1 MAKPG
6 ATGVTR
12 IINATGYSIKG
23 LKSAWINEAAFRQ
36 ELVLVLALM
45 PLAGWLGNSLNEIL
59 LLICISW
66 LVVIVEVL
74 NSAIEAVVD
83 RIGSEHHELSGRAKD
98 LGSAAVFIALALNAL
113 VWGALIGRNLLGW
126 W

>member
-1 MAKPG
+1 MLM
-6 ATGVTR
+6 
-12 IINATGYSIKG
+12 I
-23 LKSAWINEAAFRQ
+23 
-36 ELVLVLALM
+36 VLT
-45 PLAGWLGNSLNEIL
+45 PLAFWLGDGITQQL
-59 LLICISW
+59 LLLLVSW

-98 LGSAAVFIALALNAL
+98 LGSAAVMLSLALTSVTWIAVL
-113 VWGALIGRNLLGW
+113 GQNLFGW

>member
-12 IINATGYSIKG
+12 IINATGYSMKG
-23 LKSAWINEAAFRQ
+23 LKSAWVNEAAFRQ

>member
-1 MAKPG
+1 M
-6 ATGVTR
+6 
-12 IINATGYSIKG
+12 
-23 LKSAWINEAAFRQ
+23 
-36 ELVLVLALM
+36 LVLALM
-45 PLAGWLGNSLNEIL
+45 PLAGWLGDSLNEIL

>member
-12 IINATGYSIKG
+12 IINATGYSMKG

-45 PLAGWLGNSLNEIL
+45 PLAGWLGDSLNEIL

-83 RIGSEHHELSGRAKD
+83 RIGSERHELSGRAKD

>member
-6 ATGVTR
+6 NTGLYR
-12 IINATGYSIKG
+12 IFKATGYSAKG
-23 LKSAWINEAAFRQ
+23 LCSAWRHEAAFRQ
-36 ELVLVLALM
+36 ELMLMIVLT
-45 PLAGWLGNSLNEIL
+45 PLAFWLGDGITQQL
-59 LLICISW
+59 LLLVVSW

-98 LGSAAVFIALALNAL
+98 LGSAAVMLSLALTSVTWIAVL
-113 VWGALIGRNLLGW
+113 GQNLFGW

>member
-12 IINATGYSIKG
+12 IINATGYSMKG

-36 ELVLVLALM
+36 ELMLILLLM
-45 PLAGWLGNSLNEIL
+45 PLAFWIGDTLDQIL

-74 NSAIEAVVD
+74 NSAVEAVVD

-113 VWGALIGRNLLGW
+113 VWGTLVGRNLLGW